1 MKRPGTNRRRT
12 PRHRGE
18 HLWRRFSP
26 RTLLARHA
34 QVTLESLG
42 RLYRNGLATWMT
54 AMVIG
59 IALALPAGLYQLLA
73 NLDRLSGAW
82 EGQAGL
88 SVFLHDEINTDAA
101 AGVADQLRGWPEI
114 AGVTLVTPAQALEEF
129 KQRTGFADVL
139 AALEENPLPVVL
151 LVSPAANHTDPASAS
166 ALQERLRQ
174 LPETALV
181 QLDLQWVQRL
191 SAIVDTAR
199 RAVLLVS
206 ALLALAVLLMVGNT
220 IRLEIQNRREEI
232 VVTKLIGATNAF
244 VRRPFLYSGI
254 WYGVLGAALA
264 WLVVESGFMLLKAPV
279 QRLVGLY
286 EGSFELQTQPGR
298 LLLVLLGG
306 GIVLGLLGSWLA
318 VGRHLKAIEPR

>member
-1 MKRPGTNRRRT
+1 MKRASANRRRSA
-12 PRHRGE
+12 HDWGE
-18 HLWRRFSP
+18 NLRRMLSP
-26 RTLLARHA
+26 RTVLARHA
-34 QVTLESLG
+34 QVIFESLG

-59 IALALPAGLYQLLA
+59 IALALPASLYVLLA

-88 SVFLHDEINTDAA
+88 SVFLKDRIKTDTATD
-101 AGVADQLRGWPEI
+101 VADRVRAWPEV
-114 AGVTLVTPAQALEEF
+114 AEVTVVTPEQALEEF
-129 KQRTGFADVL
+129 SRRSGFAEVL
-139 AALEENPLPVVL
+139 ATLEENPLPVVL
-151 LVSPAANHTDPASAS
+151 LVSPTVNHTDPLSAG

-174 LPETALV
+174 LPETDLV

-191 SAIVDTAR
+191 AAILETAR

-206 ALLALAVLLMVGNT
+206 ALLGLAVLLMVGNT
-220 IRLEIQNRREEI
+220 IRLEIQNRRDEI
-232 VVTKLIGATNAF
+232 VVAKLIGATNAF

-264 WLVVESGFMLLKAPV
+264 WLVVELGFWLLEAPV

-286 EGSFELQTQPGR
+286 QGSFELQTQPGR
-298 LLLVLLGG
+298 LLLVLLGA
-306 GIVLGLLGSWLA
+306 GISLGLLGSWLA
-318 VGRHLKAIEPR
+318 VGRHLKAVEPR

>member
-1 MKRPGTNRRRT
+1 MKRPGANRRRSA
-12 PRHRGE
+12 HDWSAN
-18 HLWRRFSP
+18 LRRMLSP
-26 RTLLARHA
+26 RTFLARHA
-34 QVTLESLG
+34 QVTFESLG

-59 IALALPAGLYQLLA
+59 IALALPAGLYLLLA

-88 SVFLHDEINTDAA
+88 SVFLKDGIKADAA
-101 AGVADQLRGWPEI
+101 EDLADRVRSWPEVD
-114 AGVTLVTPAQALEEF
+114 GVTLVTPEQALEEF
-129 KQRTGFADVL
+129 KQRSGFADVL
-139 AALEENPLPVVL
+139 AALENNPLPVVL
-151 LVSPAANHTDPASAS
+151 LVSPTGNHSDPASAG
-166 ALQERLRQ
+166 ALQEKLRQ
-174 LPETALV
+174 LPETDLV

-191 SAIVDTAR
+191 AAILETAR
-199 RAVLLVS
+199 RAVLLIS

-254 WYGVLGAALA
+254 WYGVLGATLA
-264 WLVVESGFMLLKAPV
+264 WLVVEVGFRMLESPV

-306 GIVLGLLGSWLA
+306 GIALGLLGSWLA
-318 VGRHLKAIEPR
+318 VGRHLRAVEPR